1 MNDILLINTE
11 EKGYEERLLPLEL
24 ISIAGFLEK
33 HEITVKIID
42 FNIEKKSLEHWLSLY
57 SPKILGIWGTTIN
70 RFESFNLARTAK
82 LFSKEIITI
91 YLGPNATF
99 TANQVLKDIKEIDF
113 VIRGE
118 GEDVLYDLLKTYS
131 TDQNFEKI
139 RGLSFR
145 LDDNPVDN
153 PPASRLHLDSLP
165 EPAYHLL
172 DIKKYKIMLDFIKKK
187 GIAVSSSRGCLHHC
201 NFCIASRMY
210 NNLLTVR
217 SAKNVVDEIENL
229 LKTYHL
235 QGVRFLDTVLTLD
248 REHVEN
254 LCDEFINRN
263 LNIPWECEIRPG
275 TVDESLIEKMKKAGC
290 YLIGVGIESGSQKVL
305 DLMRRGT
312 NVEQAQRLLQ
322 LCNKAGLKIKAF
334 FSFGHISETM
344 TDVEKTFEFIEQNR
358 SLMSKIEY
366 SIGIK
371 IFPGTYLETYARKNN
386 LMPSDFTWTKP
397 YDEPRNETIMQPRN
411 IPILI
416 QPQLGYEEL
425 ETIALRIYSQ
435 KISGWEGI
443 KSGITKIT
451 KPEKFKKFQ
460 QFLKLKFKQFK

>member
-1 MNDILLINTE
+1 MSGILLINTE
-11 EKGYEERLLPLEL
+11 EKGYEEKLLPLEL
-24 ISIAGFLEK
+24 ISIAGYLEK
-33 HEITVKIID
+33 HEIPVKIID
-42 FNIEKKSLEHWLSLY
+42 LNFEKKPLEHWLHLCQ
-57 SPKILGIWGTTIN
+57 PKFLGIWGTTVN
-70 RFESFNLARTAK
+70 RFESFNIARKTK
-82 LFSKEIITI
+82 LFNKDIVTI

-99 TANQVLKDIKEIDF
+99 TATQVLKDIKDIDF

-118 GEDVLYDLLKTYS
+118 GEEVLYNLLKTYS
-131 TDQNFEKI
+131 TDQNFKKI

-153 PPASRLHLDSLP
+153 PPATRLHLDSLP

-172 DIKKYKIMLDFIKKK
+172 DLKKYEIKLDFIKQK
-187 GIAVSSSRGCLHHC
+187 GISISSSRGCLYHC
-201 NFCIASRMY
+201 NYCVASRMY

-217 SAKNVVDEIENL
+217 SPKNVVDEIENL
-229 LKTYHL
+229 LKKYHL
-235 QGVRFLDTVLTLD
+235 QGIRFVDTVLTLD
-248 REHVEN
+248 REHIEN
-254 LCDEFINRN
+254 LCEEIIQRN
-263 LNIPWECEIRPG
+263 LNLPWECEIRPG
-275 TVDESLIEKMKKAGC
+275 TVDESLIKKMKNAGC

-312 NVEQAQRLLQ
+312 TVEQVQNLLQ
-322 LCNKAGLKIKAF
+322 LCNQFGLKVKAF

-358 SLMSKIEY
+358 LLINKIEY
-366 SIGIK
+366 SIGIR
-371 IFPGTYLETYARKNN
+371 IYPGTYLETYARKNN
-386 LMPSDFTWTKP
+386 LMPTDFSWTKP

-443 KSGITKIT
+443 KSGIAKIT
-451 KPEKFKKFQ
+451 NPEKLKKLQ